1 MNVDGRIK
9 RNTDGRMKNKEY
21 INVRMKNK
29 EYIDGRMKNKEYRW
43 NEEE

>member
-21 INVRMKNK
+21 M
-29 EYIDGRMKNKEYRW
+29 DGRMKNKEYRW